1 MAAGDRGKKMGL
13 GVGPED
19 KVSFADNMVIFK
31 HGPHQ
36 HHQTTEVE
44 DNDPKG
50 VPGINPKPQHQKNT
64 SNPVGVLEKKMRLGS
79 TLYPVEFCP
88 NCAPD

>member
-31 HGPHQ
+31 HKAALAEGARM
-36 HHQTTEVE
+36 
-44 DNDPKG
+44 
-50 VPGINPKPQHQKNT
+50 
-64 SNPVGVLEKKMRLGS
+64 VG
-79 TLYPVEFCP
+79 
-88 NCAPD
+88 